1 MNDPGV
7 MLVAA
12 ALVLAGTHGA
22 EAAQRSAPTP
32 PQELNGTAPRGSAN
46 QASL

>member
-12 ALVLAGTHGA
+12 ALLLAGTHGA
-22 EAAQRSAPTP
+22 EAAQRSAPT
-32 PQELNGTAPRGSAN
+32 LRRNSTAPHPRGSAN